1 MPATASAARSR
12 ASVANP
18 NLGATYYGYDALG
31 RRTCAADRGG
41 TAKWEYDPAN
51 GKGLLKRRSYDRDT
65 VLADLSSCAFGG
77 EFTET
82 YTYNT
87 DARLTQ
93 VQTSIID
100 DANATTALAHSYA
113 YDDYGRPSST
123 TYPSSV
129 TVKHEYNDRGYVAK
143 LKHGTTTLVNVTAQ
157 TAHGQSKAVTY
168 GNGARTERSYDAL
181 GRLKGIDTARNAA
194 AKIQDN
200 AYAWRSDGSLERR
213 TANAAGGRGKREESF
228 DYDYLNRLERA
239 TTRLSGSSTA
249 SRTLAFDYDP
259 RGNLKTK
266 TSNASADKSTT
277 GYDYFPGTNRLREA
291 TIGDVDY
298 TFAPDTSG
306 HITHYACTDPD
317 DTDQVD
323 PCADVDDT
331 FIDWNARGLAEK
343 VTVGESADAA
353 MPTARDSFHYGPDG
367 ARYFKKSE
375 WAVESGNTTT
385 MKTSRKYYAGAYE
398 KTATVGG
405 DTVERVR
412 IGDSVVHVRTTPA
425 GAMATATSAFEYAHR
440 DHLGSVEAVTD
451 ASGNELVVLGHDP
464 YGERRKP
471 DWTRQLTKA
480 EIEALL
486 GAHGERASR
495 GFTRHEHLDRTGLI
509 HMNGR
514 MYDPRLGRF
523 LSPDPIVGDVTSS
536 QSWNLYS
543 YARNNPLSYVDPT
556 GQTAQPIEEIVVTGC
571 RQCWSEWWWVD
582 HLFWWGS
589 SSEYSPVGRWD
600 FGPGYDPAEMIRADA
615 EQTLLELDKSIAD
628 QPMAYDWTREDIAA
642 FWASKR
648 VFFDDTGGML
658 NEVLEKVGMKYD
670 PQDGFAAVL
679 YKINGRYYL
688 AFRGTEILSLRDWV
702 SNGLQALGFGSSQFR
717 QAIALAR
724 AVFEALE
731 GNVTFVGISKGG
743 GLASA
748 ARFSLSGSRAIT
760 FDSSGLHRRYRTNLP
775 GEIRAHY
782 NAGDPL
788 SLIQDFLPFLPKAVG
803 TRIKHPIQFSPF
815 WRWHGNYPLH
825 FPLPR

>member
-1 MPATASAARSR
+1 M
-12 ASVANP
+12 
-18 NLGATYYGYDALG
+18 
-31 RRTCAADRGG
+31 TCA
-41 TAKWEYDPAN
+41 
-51 GKGLLKRRSYDRDT
+51 
-65 VLADLSSCAFGG
+65 
-77 EFTET
+77 
-82 YTYNT
+82 
-87 DARLTQ
+87 DA
-93 VQTSIID
+93 
-100 DANATTALAHSYA
+100 
-113 YDDYGRPSST
+113 
-123 TYPSSV
+123 
-129 TVKHEYNDRGYVAK
+129 
-143 LKHGTTTLVNVTAQ
+143 
-157 TAHGQSKAVTY
+157 
-168 GNGARTERSYDAL
+168 
-181 GRLKGIDTARNAA
+181 
-194 AKIQDN
+194 
-200 AYAWRSDGSLERR
+200 
-213 TANAAGGRGKREESF
+213 
-228 DYDYLNRLERA
+228 
-239 TTRLSGSSTA
+239 
-249 SRTLAFDYDP
+249 
-259 RGNLKTK
+259 
-266 TSNASADKSTT
+266 
-277 GYDYFPGTNRLREA
+277 
-291 TIGDVDY
+291 
-298 TFAPDTSG
+298 
-306 HITHYACTDPD
+306 
-317 DTDQVD
+317 
-323 PCADVDDT
+323 DDT
-331 FIDWNARGLAEK
+331 FIGWNARGLAET
-343 VTVGESADAA
+343 VTVGESKTDAT
-353 MPTARDSFHYGPDG
+353 PTARDSFHYGPDG

-375 WAVESGNTTT
+375 WAVTSGGTTTT

-398 KTATVGG
+398 KTVTVGG

-412 IGDSVVHVRTTPA
+412 IGDSVVHVKTTPA
-425 GAMATATSAFEYAHR
+425 SMMASQSSVFEYVHR

-451 ASGNELVVLGHDP
+451 QAGNKLVVLGHDP

-471 DWTRQLTKA
+471 DWTGQLTKT

-486 GAHGERASR
+486 AAHGERVSR

-523 LSPDPIVGDVTSS
+523 LSPDPIVGDPTSS
-536 QSWNLYS
+536 RSWNLYS

-571 RQCWSEWWWVD
+571 RRCWYDWWWVD

-589 SSEYSPVGRWD
+589 SSEHSPIGRWD

-615 EQTLLELDKSIAD
+615 EQTLSELDRSIAD

-670 PQDGFAAVL
+670 PKGGFAAAL
-679 YKINGRYYL
+679 YKIGGRYYL

-760 FDSSGLHRRYRTNLP
+760 FDSSGLHRRHRTNLP

-803 TRIKHPIQFSPF
+803 TRIEHPIQFRPF
-815 WRWHGNYPLH
+815 WRWHGNFPLH